1 MQLSIN
7 GWHPI
12 ASHLVCII
20 TGIALSNILSRQVRA
35 SSAPK
40 GELSFSLSQSQA
52 KSLRSELEDG
62 TQANIYKILGHQSEC
77 KMFKNPLTLKK
88 IDDRL
93 HFTTTIE
100 EQTGLQYLMKEMKL
114 RNKVG
119 VDRNQNKVPLCKTK
133 PRVQYGS

>member
-52 KSLRSELEDG
+52 KLLKSELEDG
-62 TQANIYKILGHQSEC
+62 TQANIYKILAHHTEC

-88 IDDRL
+88 IDDRYY
-93 HFTTTIE
+93 FATTIE
-100 EQTGLQYLMKEMKL
+100 EQNGLQHLVKELKL

-119 VDRNQNKVPLCKTK
+119 VDRNQSKVPLCKTK